1 MLRRSSTG
9 NRLRPLIGPDLT
21 RTRSLSATRC
31 CSFTLTPGRARTRTC
46 RTWTWT
52 EHACEEPQNAARSL
66 VHHIGTRT
74 HRRCSST
81 NHVTSRVSRGAAPE
95 PEARV
100 APGTKSA
107 EGGVFIFSYMQIR
120 SYFRH
125 VPCRRG
131 SNLCISDQTDRRTSS
146 DPYLPLLGKASK
158 QATNARQLYIHD
170 RSIQSTR

>member
-1 MLRRSSTG
+1 MLRRRSTG

-31 CSFTLTPGRARTRTC
+31 CSFTLTPGRART

-81 NHVTSRVSRGAAPE
+81 NHVTSRVSRGAPNGSPRSPE
-95 PEARV
+95 RESRR
-100 APGTKSA
+100 GSK
-107 EGGVFIFSYMQIR
+107 VFIFSYMQIR

-131 SNLCISDQTDRRTSS
+131 SNLCISDQTTDGQVPTRTFPS
-146 DPYLPLLGKASK
+146 LARQASK
-158 QATNARQLYIHD
+158 ATNARQL
-170 RSIQSTR
+170 